1 MSNNKHQWK
10 QFANPRNGL
19 IKIEACEVC
28 GIAKSMVSNASKCSK
43 EKKNMRLKGWYVSNE
58 NDKKTTQD
66 YISKYIH
73 DKLSPNLDHYS

>member
-28 GIAKSMVSNASKCSK
+28 GIAKSMVSNTSKCSK
-43 EKKNMRLKGWYVSNE
+43 E